1 MNLPILGTLHNHIPT
16 MSFEPIMK
24 MNVGGERVKWNKNQQ
39 VVYNTNILE
48 AIRLRKVNCK
58 PI

>member
-1 MNLPILGTLHNHIPT
+1 
-16 MSFEPIMK
+16 MK